1 MKFLIIS
8 EPFTIKISNL
18 VNMKLWE
25 EQYPPTATR
34 WKKEI
39 GSWKLY
45 REGLKPAYRQHFDNI
60 VLYARMHS
68 DAGSLSARM
77 FISES
82 LFLSA
87 LIEQQKSLEKLE
99 KDLYRIKRRA
109 KI

>member
-1 MKFLIIS
+1 MGLKLKYSVFKNMGR
-8 EPFTIKISNL
+8 TITSYRYAL
-18 VNMKLWE
+18 E
-25 EQYPPTATR
+25 
-34 WKKEI
+34 KEI

-60 VLYARMHS
+60 MLYAKMHS

-87 LIEQQKSLEKLE
+87 LIEQQKSLDILE
-99 KDLYRIKRRA
+99 RDFKRIKRRA